1 MPGGVH
7 SFSSSRISATL
18 SSLVKSGTGIL
29 ILPRLPISVARTR
42 PVQHTVRRSIA
53 LRGLGVREER
63 STGDQWLTYDARV
76 HLFASALALSVLG
89 SFGSLFLAS
98 GLLAVKPK
106 TRMAL
111 VPHLVSYAVGTLLGV
126 ALLSILPEVLE
137 DLIPTSTGM
146 VLLAGIMSFFILEKL
161 VLWRHCH
168 SEDCEAHSRP
178 GALVLIGHGFHSFV
192 DGVAIGAAVQ
202 TSMPLGV
209 STAIAVALHEVP
221 QQVGD
226 FAILLNAGY
235 RRAPALGLSVL
246 SAAGAVAGTVAA
258 FLAFDRMPGFLP
270 YALTF
275 AAASFLY
282 IAMAD
287 LMPDLHKGKVDG
299 GAFKQLLL
307 LVGGMATAFWLRE

>member
-1 MPGGVH
+1 M
-7 SFSSSRISATL
+7 
-18 SSLVKSGTGIL
+18 
-29 ILPRLPISVARTR
+29 
-42 PVQHTVRRSIA
+42 
-53 LRGLGVREER
+53 
-63 STGDQWLTYDARV
+63 
-76 HLFASALALSVLG
+76 HLFAIAVGLSVIG

-98 GLLAVKPK
+98 GLLVLNPRARVS
-106 TRMAL
+106 L

-137 DLIPTSTGM
+137 QLTAPLAFST
-146 VLLAGIMSFFILEKL
+146 LLGGIMTFFILEKL

-168 SEDCEAHSRP
+168 STHCEVHEVKGRP
-178 GALVLIGHGFHSFV
+178 GALVLIGHGLHSFV

-202 TSMPLGV
+202 TAIPLGV

-246 SAAGAVAGTVAA
+246 SAAGAVAGTCVS
-258 FLAFDRMPGFLP
+258 FLAFDRMPGVLP
-270 YALTF
+270 FALTV

-287 LMPDLHKGKVDG
+287 LMPDLHKGKMDASAV
-299 GAFKQLLL
+299 KQVLLL
-307 LVGGMATAFWLRE
+307 GAGIATAFGLRE

>member
-1 MPGGVH
+1 M
-7 SFSSSRISATL
+7 
-18 SSLVKSGTGIL
+18 
-29 ILPRLPISVARTR
+29 
-42 PVQHTVRRSIA
+42 
-53 LRGLGVREER
+53 
-63 STGDQWLTYDARV
+63 V
-76 HLFASALALSVLG
+76 HLFVIAIGLSVLG

-98 GLLAVKPK
+98 GLLVLNPRA
-106 TRMAL
+106 RISL

-137 DLIPTSTGM
+137 QLPAPLVFST
-146 VLLAGIMSFFILEKL
+146 LLAGILTFFILEKL

-168 SEDCEAHSRP
+168 STNCEVHGRP
-178 GALVLIGHGFHSFV
+178 GALVLIGHAFHSFV

-202 TSMPLGV
+202 TALPLGV

-246 SAAGAVAGTVAA
+246 SAAGAVAGTVVA
-258 FLAFDRMPGFLP
+258 FLAFDRLPGVLP
-270 YALTF
+270 YALAF

-282 IAMAD
+282 ISMAD
-287 LMPDLHKGKVDG
+287 LMPDLHRGKVDA
-299 GAFKQLLL
+299 GALKQIALIAA
-307 LVGGMATAFWLRE
+307 GIATAFGLRE